1 MRFPVLPALAL
12 VLIAGPALA
21 QPQGSQGSGAP
32 LPPGYTAFGA
42 PPPLGPSLGLA
53 VKEFAPGAG
62 KTYKVS
68 FKAGDDVMGGMARF
82 AAAHPTEQ
90 AQLSGVG
97 GVSKAVLAWYD
108 PKVRAFRRIA
118 VDEKCEISGVTGT
131 ITKDAQGKPNVHLH
145 LVLSRQDGSTVSGHL
160 ISATVDPILEVF
172 VTDLGPGKDIT
183 VP

>member
-1 MRFPVLPALAL
+1 MRFPVLPALAVLL
-12 VLIAGPALA
+12 VAGPVLA
-21 QPQGSQGSGAP
+21 QPQAPAAP

-42 PPPLGPSLGLA
+42 PPPLGPSPGLA

-108 PKVRAFRRIA
+108 PKVRAFKRIT
-118 VDEKCEISGVTGT
+118 VNEKCEISGVTGT
-131 ITKDAQGKPNVHLH
+131 ITTDAQGKPNVHLH

-172 VTDLGPGKDIT
+172 VTDLGPGKDVK